1 MTQTQTVM
9 PVQADSSTCSQSRPQ
24 FEVELN
30 QLDLQNML
38 PFVSLKDVGEMNKT
52 VMSFTLSVN
61 LMIYYS
67 ARKKGE
73 TIRYW
78 EEKEKQCPK

>member
-1 MTQTQTVM
+1 M
-9 PVQADSSTCSQSRPQ
+9 PVQSDSSTCSQSRPQ

-52 VMSFTLSVN
+52 VMSFILSVN
-61 LMIYYS
+61 LMIHYS
-67 ARKKGE
+67 ARRKAKKHPSLRGRGE
-73 TIRYW
+73 TMS
-78 EEKEKQCPK
+78 